1 MSGPDVTVVVAV
13 YNTMPD
19 LTTCLE
25 SLVNQTIGHDR
36 LQIVA
41 VDDGSTDG
49 SGAELDRFAAA
60 YPSVLTVVHQPNSG
74 GPAAP
79 SNRALDL
86 ATGRYVFFIGADDY
100 LGREA
105 LERLVSAAD
114 RWGSDVVLGRMV
126 GVNKRYVHQEI
137 YDRTRSD
144 IDLFDS
150 PLPFSLSNTK
160 LFRRDLV
167 ERHHLRFPEDMAV
180 GSDQPFTLE
189 ACLRAARISVLA
201 DYDYYFAV
209 KRLNSTNIT
218 YRSDHLARLECVER
232 IVRFVA
238 DMVEPGQRRDAVLR
252 RHFAWEIAKLFRPD
266 YLKLDAETREQVRAR
281 VGKLVRE
288 YLTDGIRARLDAATR
303 VLVGTAAYGRPEDL
317 LAIIRLT
324 ATDGLPS
331 TVVRDQRWFAA
342 FPGFGEAGGLSDEW
356 YELEPAA
363 SRWLAALTA
372 VSVRSVTGP
381 DGDRRVQIFA
391 RSPRPDLA
399 DLVGG
404 DMSVR
409 VGEADAVVR
418 LLPAD
423 PMGTTVEATFR
434 LQDLAADLGPAG
446 TTRAVRV
453 RVADSAAVPV
463 RGFRPPL
470 IHRVVYRDGTRL
482 HLVTINNNH
491 KGHLAFTVWPVTL
504 RRVAARLRRRLPRG
518 GSSS

>member
-1 MSGPDVTVVVAV
+1 MRQPDVTVVVAV

-19 LTTCLE
+19 LTTCLD
-25 SLVNQTIGHDR
+25 SLVNQTIGQDR
-36 LQIVA
+36 LEIVA

-60 YPSVLTVVHQPNSG
+60 YPSVLTVLHQANSG
-74 GPAAP
+74 GPAGP
-79 SNRALDL
+79 SNLALDV
-86 ATGRYVFFIGADDY
+86 ATGRYVFFIGADDH

-105 LERLVSAAD
+105 LERLVAAAD

-137 YDRTRSD
+137 FDRTRSD
-144 IDLFDS
+144 IDLYDS

-160 LFRRDLV
+160 LFRRDLI

-180 GSDQPFTLE
+180 GSDQPFTVE
-189 ACLRAARISVLA
+189 ACVRANRISVLA

-238 DMVEPGQRRDAVLR
+238 GLVEPGERRDAVLR

-266 YLKLDAETREQVRAR
+266 FLALDAETREQVRSR

-288 YLTDGIRARLDAATR
+288 YLTDRIRDQLETDTR
-303 VLVGTAAYGRPEDL
+303 VLIGTAAYGRPADL
-317 LAIIRLT
+317 LTIIRQT
-324 ATDGLPS
+324 ATDGLPP
-331 TVVRDQRWFAA
+331 TVVRGQRWFAA
-342 FPGFGEAGGLSDEW
+342 FPGFGEADAGLSDEW
-356 YELEPAA
+356 YELKPTA
-363 SRWLAALTA
+363 SRWLAALNG
-372 VSVRSVTGP
+372 VSVRWVMGAE
-381 DGDRRVQIFA
+381 GDRRVRIFA
-391 RSPRPDLA
+391 RSPRSDLA
-399 DLVGG
+399 ELVGG
-404 DMSVR
+404 DLSVR
-409 VGEADAVVR
+409 VGEVEAVVR
-418 LLPAD
+418 LSPAD

-434 LQDLAADLGPAG
+434 LSDLAAELAASG

-453 RVADSAAVPV
+453 RVAGSAAVPV
-463 RGFRPPL
+463 RGLRSPMM
-470 IHRVVYRDGTRL
+470 HRAVHRDGSRL
-482 HLVTINNNH
+482 YLVTINNNH
-491 KGHLAFTVWPVTL
+491 KGQLAFTVWPVTL

-518 GSSS
+518 GK

>member
-1 MSGPDVTVVVAV
+1 MRQPDVTVVVAV

-19 LTTCLE
+19 LTTCLT

-36 LQIVA
+36 LEIVA

-60 YPSVLTVVHQPNSG
+60 YPSLITVVHQANSG

-79 SNRALDL
+79 SNRALDV
-86 ATGRYVFFIGADDY
+86 ATGRYVFFVGADDH

-105 LERLVSAAD
+105 LERLVTAAD

-137 YDRTRSD
+137 FDRTRSD
-144 IDLFDS
+144 VDLYDS

-160 LFRRDLV
+160 LFRRELV
-167 ERHHLRFPEDMAV
+167 ERHRLRFPEDMAV
-180 GSDQPFTLE
+180 GSDQPFTVE
-189 ACLRAARISVLA
+189 ACVRAARISVLA
-201 DYDYYFAV
+201 DYDYYYAV
-209 KRLNSTNIT
+209 KRFNSTNIT

-238 DMVEPGQRRDAVLR
+238 ELVEPGERRDAVLR

-266 YLKLDAETREQVRAR
+266 FLALDADTQEQVRVR

-288 YLTDGIRARLDAATR
+288 YLTDRIRDQLDPDAR
-303 VLVGTAAYGRPEDL
+303 VLVGAAAYGRPADL
-317 LAIIRLT
+317 LAIIRQT
-324 ATDGLPS
+324 ASDGLPP

-342 FPGFGEAGGLSDEW
+342 YPGFGEPDAGLSEEW
-356 YELEPAA
+356 YEVKPTA
-363 SRWLAALTA
+363 SRWLAALNA
-372 VSVRSVTGP
+372 VSVRWVTGA
-381 DGDRRVQIFA
+381 DGDRRVQILA

-399 DLVGG
+399 DLVG
-404 DMSVR
+404 DDLSVQ
-409 VGEADAVVR
+409 VGAAEAVVR

-434 LQDLAADLGPAG
+434 LQDVAAELTAKG
-446 TTRAVRV
+446 TARAVRI
-453 RVADSAAVPV
+453 RVAGSVAVPL
-463 RGFRPPL
+463 RGLRPPVR
-470 IHRVVYRDGTRL
+470 HRTMHRDGSRL

-491 KGHLAFTVWPVTL
+491 KGQLAFTVWPVTL

-518 GSSS
+518 GE